1 MKHLVLSD
9 NMPRRLAFYLAM
21 EEWAASSLPA
31 DEYFFAWR
39 VAPTVICG
47 RNQDIEKE
55 VNLAFCRDE
64 GIDVVRRR
72 SGGGCV
78 YADMNNWM
86 FSYITPSTSV
96 ASTFSRYTSMVARM
110 LGSLGFDAHAT
121 GRNDIFIGDRK
132 VAGNAYYHLP
142 ERSIVHGTML
152 CDVDLARMSQAIT
165 PSRSKLESKAVKSVQ
180 SHVTCLKAEGMTL
193 SVEYFGQ
200 YAIEFLCDGDPL
212 VVSADDIARIEALE
226 QRYYAP
232 EYIRIADQSVDSVR
246 GDVLTRHRRIEGVG
260 EFDVTLL
267 LSSGTTIADIDLKGD
282 YFVVGDVEA
291 LIATLRGVSYDL
303 QAISDVVAKTNPS
316 AAVAGLTHDDFI
328 SLLI

>member
-9 NMPRRLAFYLAM
+9 NQPRRLAFYLAM

-55 VNLAFCRDE
+55 VNLAYCRAE

-142 ERSIVHGTML
+142 DRSIVHGTML

-165 PSRSKLESKAVKSVQ
+165 PSRAKLESKAVKSVQ
-180 SHVTCLKAEGMTL
+180 SHVTCLKTEGMTL
-193 SVEYFGQ
+193 SVEAFGR
-200 YAIEFLCDGDPL
+200 YAIDFLCDDQQIIL
-212 VVSADDIARIEALE
+212 TAADIAQIEALE

-232 EYIRIADQSVDSVR
+232 DYIRIAAPSVDNNQGNV
-246 GDVLTRHRRIEGVG
+246 VTRQRRIEGVG

-267 LSSGTTIADIDLKGD
+267 LSSDGTIADIDLKGD
-282 YFVVGDVEA
+282 YFVVGDIDA
-291 LIATLRGVSYDL
+291 LVGALRGVAYDR
-303 QAISDVVAKTNPS
+303 QTISAAVAKTNPS
-316 AAVAGLTHDDFI
+316 AAVAGLSHDDLI
-328 SLLI
+328 LLLI